1 MDQTTLMPDVAP
13 TPPQKS
19 MTGTAECTVNT
30 RDLLKEMNLLQRVVA
45 RKTTAPILTHLHLQ
59 AVGKNLVLTATD
71 ARISLRTLCTAQ
83 VKKEGRFTIP
93 AHKFYDYLRL
103 LAEGELT
110 FKALEN
116 HWVQIR
122 SGRSHTKMVGMS
134 PENFPKLPLFPVA
147 SAIKLGAQPIRAL
160 ISRTVFAVSSEESRY
175 ILNGALLLLKPDGL
189 TMVATDGHRLA
200 HAEYRKPQTVTK
212 ELRVLLP
219 KTVLDEL
226 SSLLNANSAEHI
238 QFADDN
244 STLYFAV
251 GSRLLTSQL
260 MSGKF
265 PNYEVV
271 LPKGEAKKVIVSR
284 QELLLSLQRV
294 AQFADSKSNAVR
306 VRIAPN
312 ELRLC
317 SSSSEIGESEDV
329 VPTTFAGPPK
339 LIGYNSQYLLDFLRV
354 VDCENVCLEFKV
366 EELPTEFKPEDADKD
381 FSLRC
386 VIMPLKI

>member
-13 TPPQKS
+13 APPQKS
-19 MTGTAECTVNT
+19 DTGTAECTVNT

-71 ARISLRTLCTAQ
+71 ARISLRT
-83 VKKEGRFTIP
+83 
-93 AHKFYDYLRL
+93 
-103 LAEGELT
+103 
-110 FKALEN
+110 
-116 HWVQIR
+116 
-122 SGRSHTKMVGMS
+122 
-134 PENFPKLPLFPVA
+134 
-147 SAIKLGAQPIRAL
+147 
-160 ISRTVFAVSSEESRY
+160 
-175 ILNGALLLLKPDGL
+175 
-189 TMVATDGHRLA
+189 
-200 HAEYRKPQTVTK
+200 
-212 ELRVLLP
+212 
-219 KTVLDEL
+219 
-226 SSLLNANSAEHI
+226 LNANSAEHI